1 MKLCVLVLLLQLC
14 VLSSC
19 QDMDYDDLEDMFT
32 GETSP
37 GLRCTE
43 PSCGGDCGRGPES
56 SSSGSGSSSG
66 MSGSGSGSSGMSGS
80 GSGYGSGSG
89 GLTPKEGTIQILIN

>member
-19 QDMDYDDLEDMFT
+19 QDMDYDDVEDMFT

-43 PSCGGDCGRGPES
+43 PRCSGDCGRES